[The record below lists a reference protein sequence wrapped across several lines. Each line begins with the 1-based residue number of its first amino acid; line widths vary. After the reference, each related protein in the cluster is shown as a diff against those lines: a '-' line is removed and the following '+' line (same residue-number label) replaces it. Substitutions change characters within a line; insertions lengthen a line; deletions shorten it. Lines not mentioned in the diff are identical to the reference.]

1 VNAVPILLLWLVA
14 APLPTAA
21 TQTKAAVA
29 ERVRTPETTHARAW
43 PWTCPWPWPWFV
55 EGPRHARGHIVA
67 DDRAALRQLASTKT
81 WPEVEPAD
89 AGIAAPQ
96 LEDRWFGE
104 DKQRH
109 FAMSFFVTSIGH
121 AAGRMAGMDADA
133 ATLSGVVVAAA
144 AGLGKEIHD
153 RRGGGIFSV
162 KDLVWDAAGIAVG
175 AVLVR
180 QAR

>member
-1 VNAVPILLLWLVA
+1 M
-14 APLPTAA
+14 
-21 TQTKAAVA
+21 
-29 ERVRTPETTHARAW
+29 
-43 PWTCPWPWPWFV
+43 
-55 EGPRHARGHIVA
+55 A
-67 DDRAALRQLASTKT
+67 DDRAALRKLISTNA
-81 WPEVEPAD
+81 WYEVEPAN
-89 AGIAAPQ
+89 AGNGAPQ

-109 FAMSFFVTSIGH
+109 FAMSFFVTSFGH
-121 AAGRMAGMDADA
+121 AAARMAGLDADV
-133 ATLSGVVVAAA
+133 ATLSGVVVAGA